1 MLRRDFVRTA
11 FSFFF
16 ATRLARAQQ
25 AANPAPPPPA
35 PVPWTLGLNNEIP
48 LPLTVE
54 ADTVAESEVRFFSVL
69 QMRTL
74 TRLSDLLMPPLANK
88 PGAVAAQTPQFLDFL
103 IGSSP
108 QPRRTLYTG
117 GLDWL
122 EAQSRSKYRKPF
134 AEISDSEAGAL
145 VSPWLRT
152 WMTDHPPTEAHAD
165 FINIAQDDIRQAT
178 VNSPAWDETVSLG
191 ADPETEVDLYWSPIE
206 PDLHRRVLEAAIPPH
221 VLAAHQS
228 AHNLPEYSR

>member
-1 MLRRDFVRTA
+1 MLRRDFVRAA

-16 ATRLARAQQ
+16 VTKLARAQQ
-25 AANPAPPPPA
+25 VANPAPPPPA
-35 PVPWTLGLNNEIP
+35 PVPWTLGLNDEIP
-48 LPLTVE
+48 LPQTVT
-54 ADTVAESEVRFFSVL
+54 ADAAAESEVRFFSVL
-69 QMRTL
+69 EMQTL

-108 QPRRTLYTG
+108 EPRRKVYTG

-122 EAQSRSKYRKPF
+122 EAQARSKYRKPF
-134 AEISDSEAGAL
+134 AELNDAEAGAL

-178 VNSPAWDETVSLG
+178 VNSTAWDETVTLG
-191 ADPETEVDLYWSPIE
+191 ADERTEVELYWSPIE
-206 PDLHRRVLEAAIPPH
+206 PDLHRRALAAAVPPH
-221 VLAAHQS
+221 VAAHKS
-228 AHNLPEYSR
+228 AHNLPEYPR